1 MCSLV
6 LHGSHHS
13 FFQMTFYLKIIVGSH
28 AIVWDSAERSHVP
41 FPQSPSTLT
50 ACQTL
55 APQHYQD
62 IDMDGDKILMVE
74 SPRVSLTDATSSP
87 SPPHPCPLGK
97 RSSVLHSYNFAISS
111 GPWYGR
117 TTVTEGH
124 IHHSSFLY
132 TQIVFLIYM
141 ICPTLWASEL
151 VTPGVESHQ
160 RAWKRR
166 EWLTSSQLCPSNL
179 WILQVHNFDPRKEK
193 FPNTEL
199 ALISYY

>member
-13 FFQMTFYLKIIVGSH
+13 FFQMNFYLKIIVGSH
-28 AIVWDSAERSHVP
+28 AIVWNSAERSHVP

-50 ACQTL
+50 SCQTL
-55 APQHYQD
+55 VPQHYQD

-74 SPRVSLTDATSSP
+74 SRVSLTDTTSSP
-87 SPPHPCPLGK
+87 SQPHPWPLGK
-97 RSSVLHSYNFAISS
+97 LSSVLHSYNFVISS

-141 ICPTLWASEL
+141 ICLTLWAGWTCDPWGRVSPE
-151 VTPGVESHQ
+151 
-160 RAWKRR
+160 
-166 EWLTSSQLCPSNL
+166 
-179 WILQVHNFDPRKEK
+179 ILKTQGMTNF
-193 FPNTEL
+193 L
-199 ALISYY
+199 SALSIQSVDSTGP